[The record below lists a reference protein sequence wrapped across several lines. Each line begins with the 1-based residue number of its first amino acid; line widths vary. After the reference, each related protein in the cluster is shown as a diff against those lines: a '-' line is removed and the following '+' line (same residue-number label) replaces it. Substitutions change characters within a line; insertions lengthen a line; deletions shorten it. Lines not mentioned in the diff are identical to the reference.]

1 MSTYNIEM
9 NTYNGSTYDQL
20 YPQTLVQNINDF
32 YDNVYSKSEVDS
44 AIQNELSGIV
54 SEFSLLRI
62 IGNGSRIGTGTTSF
76 SITCNSSPRLL
87 FYGGDI
93 GGNIICIFMRSVNG
107 YQYIP
112 WGTRIIGASASFST
126 RSITISRD
134 SSISNNSDLNQNGTT
149 FYYLILG

>member
-20 YPQTLVQNINDF
+20 YPQTLVQNISDF
-32 YDNVYSKSEVDS
+32 YDNVYSKSEVNNE
-44 AIQNELSGIV
+44 IQNELNGIV
-54 SEFSLLRI
+54 SEFSLSRI
-62 IGNGSRIGTGTTSF
+62 VGSGSRIGTGAVSF
-76 SITCNSSPRLL
+76 SISCNSSPRLL

-93 GGNIICIFMRSVNG
+93 GGNIICIFMKGVDG

-112 WGTRIIGASASFST
+112 WGTRIIGASVSFST

-134 SSISNNSDLNQNGTT
+134 NSIANSDLNQNGTT